1 MTDLI
6 TMLKGENNL
15 VSCEQEISSQ
25 FQNLSAVDNSLK
37 KAVLLSFF
45 AEKALEQ
52 LKGMDTSSFVSQFDE
67 KVNRIRKEYVDLEN
81 TIKAHVSQN
90 AAVLKEIEAVSANTS
105 TDSAY
110 QSDMQR
116 IIAEVKSLL
125 GKSDEGLKEIINRR
139 DQLHLENLVLKRQ
152 ES

>member
-15 VSCEQEISSQ
+15 ESCEQEISSQ

-52 LKGMDTSSFVSQFDE
+52 LKGMNTSSFVSQFDE
-67 KVNRIRKEYVDLEN
+67 KVNQIRKEYEAFEK

-90 AAVLKEIEAVSANTS
+90 AVVLKEIEAVSANTS
-105 TDSAY
+105 ADSAFR
-110 QSDMQR
+110 SDMQR
-116 IIAEVKSLL
+116 LIKEVKSLL
-125 GKSDEGLKEIINRR
+125 DKSDEGLREIIKRR
-139 DQLHLENLVLKRQ
+139 DQLHLENLVFERQ
-152 ES
+152 K

>member
-15 VSCEQEISSQ
+15 GACEQEISSQ

-52 LKGMDTSSFVSQFDE
+52 LKSMKTSSFVSQFDE
-67 KVNRIRKEYVDLEN
+67 KVNQIKKEYEALEK

-90 AAVLKEIEAVSANTS
+90 VAVLKEIEAVSATTS
-105 TDSAY
+105 ADSAF

-116 IIAEVKSLL
+116 LITEVKSLL
-125 GKSDEGLKEIINRR
+125 DKSDEGLKEIINRR

-152 ES
+152 K

>member
-6 TMLKGENNL
+6 VMYKGENNL
-15 VSCEQEISSQ
+15 SFCEQEISTQ
-25 FQNLSAVDNSLK
+25 FKDLSSGDNSLK
-37 KAVLLSFF
+37 KAVLLSFI
-45 AEKALEQ
+45 ADEAMKQ

-67 KVNRIRKEYVDLEN
+67 KVNQIRKEYEALEK

-90 AAVLKEIEAVSANTS
+90 AAVLKEMEAVSANTS
-105 TDSAY
+105 ADSAF

-125 GKSDEGLKEIINRR
+125 SKSDEGLKEIIKRR

>member
-6 TMLKGENNL
+6 TMLKGDNNL
-15 VSCEQEISSQ
+15 VSCEQEILSQ
-25 FQNLSAVDNSLK
+25 FQNLSAMENSLK

-45 AEKALEQ
+45 ADKAMEQ
-52 LKGMDTSSFVSQFDE
+52 LKGMNTSSFVSQFDE
-67 KVNRIRKEYVDLEN
+67 KVNQIRKEYEVLEK

-105 TDSAY
+105 TDSAF

-139 DQLHLENLVLKRQ
+139 DQLHLENIVLKRQ

>member
-15 VSCEQEISSQ
+15 GSCEQEILSQ

-52 LKGMDTSSFVSQFDE
+52 LKGMNTSSFVSQFDE
-67 KVNRIRKEYVDLEN
+67 KVNQIRKEYEALEK
-81 TIKAHVSQN
+81 TINAHVSQN
-90 AAVLKEIEAVSANTS
+90 AVVLKEIEAVSANTS
-105 TDSAY
+105 ADSAF

-116 IIAEVKSLL
+116 LIKEVKSLL
-125 GKSDEGLKEIINRR
+125 DKSDEGLREIIKRR
-139 DQLHLENLVLKRQ
+139 DQLHLENLVLERQ
-152 ES
+152 K

>member
-1 MTDLI
+1 
-6 TMLKGENNL
+6 MLNGENNL
-15 VSCEQEISSQ
+15 VSCEQEILSQ
-25 FQNLSAVDNSLK
+25 FQNLSAVENSLK

-45 AEKALEQ
+45 AENALEQ
-52 LKGMDTSSFVSQFDE
+52 LKGMNTSSFVSQFDE
-67 KVNRIRKEYVDLEN
+67 KVNQIRKEYETFEK

-105 TDSAY
+105 TDSAF

-116 IIAEVKSLL
+116 IVSEVKSLL
-125 GKSDEGLKEIINRR
+125 DKSDEGLMDIINRR